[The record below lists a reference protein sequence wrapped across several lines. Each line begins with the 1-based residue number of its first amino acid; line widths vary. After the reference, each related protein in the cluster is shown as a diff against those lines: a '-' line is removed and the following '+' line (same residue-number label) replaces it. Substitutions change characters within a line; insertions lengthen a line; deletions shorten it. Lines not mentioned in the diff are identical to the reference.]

1 MKKKLLVIMLVVL
14 LVASMVVTV
23 FACNGGKKEPTKK
36 PPANTTIEKE
46 ADISDALNAVLG
58 GVDKTL
64 YDVVGNTG
72 TESYYAATI
81 YVDALIG
88 DVGATKPAIDLGVEV
103 DIKAS
108 LAQGDADNSAALIEV
123 KNKGKVLVSL
133 YAKGEVFYIGQ
144 QVAEGAEEMTWVKL
158 QQVDGANLINDKLAT
173 MLFGALNDLQKA
185 EPKYKQ
191 DEKGNYLDKKGNVT
205 TDKSKYVQT
214 NAILSDFE
222 IDEKEGGFLG
232 KKIGSVM
239 SIVSTVSLL
248 FDVQENKTDAGTD
261 YDISLL
267 IEEIANLDVGG
278 LLKTFAGVNVDKD
291 GNIEG
296 LDPSL
301 AGIIDTVCQ
310 YVLGQS
316 LKDMLTGKE
325 ATGDVPEIK
334 IAGGV
339 NNDGSLK
346 NFGLSYEYT
355 LAIEDPE
362 TEEINKTEVAIALG
376 VKNVKVAQA
385 ANVDFAPSVAGWDK
399 AQDVALNATMNIAVP
414 GQDIDADIKLV
425 LYPAVDMTF
434 AEDKYVS
441 LNFANVAG
449 YVQVKN
455 NKVEG
460 STFAT
465 VATVDQATAGQKGF
479 KINFTKALEA
489 LGIDATGL
497 ETDFFIPCDLTT
509 IVNTAI
515 RAPKKEAVAPANAA
529 ATTPETISGISTIA
543 NGIYALV
550 NSLKAGGAFNIGAIT
565 GLIGPVMDVIPAL
578 GDTIAAVGSVDE
590 QTGIATL
597 DVAQLMEEA
606 IAIIAGLGPELTKKL
621 TFNGVGSNGQ
631 YAEKALS
638 AWLANEEVFYGI
650 AGIVNTIIYKNDE
663 ALGTEYAT
671 FEAYAKSEDAFTAAT
686 AVALVNTVL
695 GQEDAF
701 ATNDLYAGLTITA
714 SGEGDIANNGASAT
728 VAINKNATKLV
739 SVGISFSL
747 AGENKPTTGADGGFA
762 YADGTV
768 LDSSTPE
775 GLAALDDILE
785 AMASRFLA

>member
-23 FACNGGKKEPTKK
+23 FACNGGKKEPTKN
-36 PPANTTIEKE
+36 PPVTNTPSEDDEEEVGIG
-46 ADISDALNAVLG
+46 DALTAVLG

-64 YDVVGNTG
+64 YNVVGNTG

-81 YVDALIG
+81 FVDALIA
-88 DVGATKPAIDLGVEV
+88 DEGATEPTIDLGVEV

-108 LAQGDADNSAALIEV
+108 LAQGDASKSAALIEV
-123 KNKGKVLVSL
+123 KNKGDVLVSL

-158 QQVDGANLINDKLAT
+158 QQVDGANLINGKLAG
-173 MLFGALNDLQKA
+173 MLFGALNGLQEA
-185 EPKYKQ
+185 EPVYEK
-191 DEKGNYLDKKGNVT
+191 DEKGKDVKVNTTIEDFELNKKG
-205 TDKSKYVQT
+205 
-214 NAILSDFE
+214 E
-222 IDEKEGGFLG
+222 GFLG

-239 SIVSTVSLL
+239 TIVGAVSLL

-267 IEEIANLDVGG
+267 IEEIANLELGG
-278 LLKTFAGVNVDKD
+278 ILSMIGVQLDEN
-291 GNIEG
+291 GNIKG
-296 LDPSL
+296 LDESL
-301 AGIIDTVCQ
+301 AGIIDTVCT

-316 LKDMLTGKE
+316 LSDMLAGEE

-334 IAGGV
+334 IAGGL
-339 NNDGSLK
+339 NADGTLK

-362 TEEINKTEVAIALG
+362 TEEINRTEVAIALG
-376 VKNVKVAQA
+376 LKDVKVAQA
-385 ANVDFAPSVAGWDK
+385 ADASFAPTDRGWET
-399 AQDVALNATMNIAVP
+399 AQDVALNATMNIAAP
-414 GQDIDADIKLV
+414 GQEIDADIKLV

-434 AEDKYVS
+434 AQDEYVS

-455 NKVEG
+455 NKDANPA
-460 STFAT
+460 FAT
-465 VATVDQATAGQKGF
+465 VATIDQATEGAKGF
-479 KINFTKALEA
+479 KINFTKALAA
-489 LGIDATGL
+489 LGIDTAGL

-515 RAPKKEAVAPANAA
+515 RAPKEEAVAPANAA
-529 ATTPETISGISTIA
+529 ATTPETISGINTIA
-543 NGIYALV
+543 NSVYALV
-550 NSLKAGGAFNIGAIT
+550 NSLMAGGAFDIGAIT

-590 QTGIATL
+590 ETGIATL
-597 DVAQLMEEA
+597 DVAQVMEEA
-606 IAIIAGLGPELTKKL
+606 IAIIAGLDLTKEL
-621 TFNGVGSNGQ
+621 TFNGVGSDGQ

-650 AGIVNTIIYKNDE
+650 AGIVNTIIYDNDE
-663 ALGTEYAT
+663 ALRTVYAT
-671 FEAYAKSEDAFTAAT
+671 FEDYAKSADAFTAAT
-686 AVALVNTVL
+686 AVELVNTVL
-695 GQEDAF
+695 GQDAF

-714 SGEGDIANNGASAT
+714 SGEGNLANNGASAT
-728 VAINKNATKLV
+728 VAINKNANELV
-739 SVGISFSL
+739 SVGISFTL
-747 AGENKPTTGADGGFA
+747 AGENKPATGADGGFA

-775 GLAALDDILE
+775 GLSALDDILE

>member
-23 FACNGGKKEPTKK
+23 FACNGDKKEPTKK
-36 PPANTTIEKE
+36 PPVTNNTPPEDEVGIG
-46 ADISDALNAVLG
+46 DALTAVLG

-81 YVDALIG
+81 FVDALIA
-88 DVGATKPAIDLGVEV
+88 DEGATKPAIDLGVEV

-108 LAQGDADNSAALIEV
+108 LAQGNADNSAALIEV
-123 KNKGKVLVSL
+123 KNKGEVLVSL

-144 QVAEGAEEMTWVKL
+144 KVAEGAEEMTWVKL
-158 QQVDGANLINDKLAT
+158 QQVDGANLINGKLAG
-173 MLFGALNDLQKA
+173 MLFGALNDLQEA
-185 EPKYKQ
+185 EPVYEK
-191 DEKGNYLDKKGNVT
+191 DEKGKDVKVNT
-205 TDKSKYVQT
+205 T
-214 NAILSDFE
+214 IEDFE
-222 IDEKEGGFLG
+222 IDKKGGFLG

-239 SIVSTVSLL
+239 TIVGAVSTL

-278 LLKTFAGVNVDKD
+278 LLKTFAGVNVDEE

-316 LKDMLTGKE
+316 LKDMLTGEE

-362 TEEINKTEVAIALG
+362 TEEINRTEVAIALG
-376 VKNVKVAQA
+376 LKDVKVAQA
-385 ANVDFAPSVAGWDK
+385 ANVDFAPSDAGWET
-399 AQDVALNATMNIAVP
+399 AQDVALNATMNIAAP
-414 GQDIDADIKLV
+414 GQNIDADIKLV

-434 AEDKYVS
+434 ADDEYVS

-455 NKVEG
+455 NKDANPA
-460 STFAT
+460 FAT
-465 VATVDQATAGQKGF
+465 VATIDQATEGAKGF
-479 KINFTKALEA
+479 KINFTNALAA
-489 LGIDATGL
+489 LGIDTTGL

-515 RAPKKEAVAPANAA
+515 RAPKEEAVAPASAA
-529 ATTPETISGISTIA
+529 ATTPETISGINTIA
-543 NGIYALV
+543 NSVYALV
-550 NSLKAGGAFNIGAIT
+550 NSLMAGGAFNIGAVT
-565 GLIGPVMDVIPAL
+565 GLIGPVMDVIPTL

-597 DVAQLMEEA
+597 DVAQVMEEA
-606 IAIIAGLGPELTKKL
+606 IAIIAGLDLTKEL
-621 TFNGVGSNGQ
+621 TFNGVGSDGQ

-650 AGIVNTIIYKNDE
+650 AGIVNTIIYDNDE
-663 ALGTEYAT
+663 ALRTEYAT
-671 FEAYAKSEDAFTAAT
+671 FEDYAKSADAFTAAT
-686 AVALVNTVL
+686 AVELVNTVL
-695 GQEDAF
+695 GQDAF

-714 SGEGDIANNGASAT
+714 SGEGNLANNGASAT
-728 VAINKNATKLV
+728 VAINKNATELV
-739 SVGISFSL
+739 SVGISFTL
-747 AGENKPTTGADGGFA
+747 AGENKPATGADGGFA

-775 GLAALDDILE
+775 GKAALDDILE

>member
-23 FACNGGKKEPTKK
+23 FACNGDKKEPTKK
-36 PPANTTIEKE
+36 PPVNTPPVDDEEEVGIG
-46 ADISDALNAVLG
+46 DALTAVLG

-64 YDVVGNTG
+64 YNVVGNTG

-81 YVDALIG
+81 FVDALIA
-88 DVGATKPAIDLGVEV
+88 DEGATNPTIDLGVEV

-108 LAQGDADNSAALIEV
+108 LAQGDASKSAALIEV
-123 KNKGKVLVSL
+123 KNKGEVLVSL

-158 QQVDGANLINDKLAT
+158 QQVDGANLINGKLAT
-173 MLFGALNDLQKA
+173 MLFGALNGLQEA
-185 EPKYKQ
+185 EPVYEK
-191 DEKGNYLDKKGNVT
+191 DEKGKDVKVNT
-205 TDKSKYVQT
+205 T
-214 NAILSDFE
+214 IEDFE
-222 IDEKEGGFLG
+222 INKKGQGFLG

-239 SIVSTVSLL
+239 TIVGAVSLL

-267 IEEIANLDVGG
+267 IEEIANLDIGG
-278 LLKTFAGVNVDKD
+278 LLPMLGVELDEE
-291 GNIEG
+291 GNIKG
-296 LDPSL
+296 LDKSL

-316 LKDMLTGKE
+316 LTDMLAGKE
-325 ATGDVPEIK
+325 ATGEVPEIK
-334 IAGGV
+334 IAGGL
-339 NNDGSLK
+339 NNDGTLK
-346 NFGLSYEYT
+346 NFGLSYDYT

-362 TEEINKTEVAIALG
+362 TEEINRTEVAIALG
-376 VKNVKVAQA
+376 LKDVKVAQA
-385 ANVDFAPSVAGWDK
+385 ADASFAPTDKGWET
-399 AQDVALNATMNIAVP
+399 AQDVALNATMNIAAP
-414 GQDIDADIKLV
+414 GQNIDADIKLV

-434 AEDKYVS
+434 AADEYVS
-441 LNFANVAG
+441 LDFANVAG

-455 NKVEG
+455 NKDA
-460 STFAT
+460 TPAFAT
-465 VATVDQATAGQKGF
+465 VATIDQATEGAKGF
-479 KINFTKALEA
+479 KINFTKALAA
-489 LGIDATGL
+489 LGIDTTGL

-515 RAPKKEAVAPANAA
+515 RAPKEEAVAPANAA
-529 ATTPETISGISTIA
+529 ATTPETISGINTIA
-543 NGIYALV
+543 NSVYALV
-550 NSLKAGGAFNIGAIT
+550 NSLMAGGAFDIGAIT

-590 QTGIATL
+590 ETGIATL
-597 DVAQLMEEA
+597 DVAKVMEEA
-606 IAIIAGLGPELTKKL
+606 IAIIAGLDLTKEL
-621 TFNGVGSNGQ
+621 TFNGVGSDGQ

-650 AGIVNTIIYKNDE
+650 AGIVNTIIYDNDE
-663 ALGTEYAT
+663 ALRTTYAT
-671 FEAYAKSEDAFTAAT
+671 FEDYAKSADAFTAAA
-686 AVALVNTVL
+686 AVELVNTVL
-695 GQEDAF
+695 GQDAF
-701 ATNDLYAGLTITA
+701 ATNDLYTGLTITA
-714 SGEGDIANNGASAT
+714 SGAGDIANNGAEAT
-728 VAINKNATKLV
+728 VAINKAGEKLV
-739 SVGISFSL
+739 SVGISFTL
-747 AGENKPTTGADGGFA
+747 AGENKPATGADGGFA

-768 LDSSTPE
+768 LDSSTSE

>member
-23 FACNGGKKEPTKK
+23 FACNGGKKEPTKN
-36 PPANTTIEKE
+36 PPVTNTPSEDDEEEVGIG
-46 ADISDALNAVLG
+46 DALTAVLG

-64 YDVVGNTG
+64 YNVVGNTG

-81 YVDALIG
+81 FVDALIA
-88 DVGATKPAIDLGVEV
+88 DEGATEPTIDLGVEV

-108 LAQGDADNSAALIEV
+108 LAQGDASKSAALIEV
-123 KNKGKVLVSL
+123 KNKGDVLVSL

-158 QQVDGANLINDKLAT
+158 QQVDGANLINGKLAG
-173 MLFGALNDLQKA
+173 MLFGALNGLQEA
-185 EPKYKQ
+185 EPVYEK
-191 DEKGNYLDKKGNVT
+191 DEKGKDVKVNTTIEDFELNKKG
-205 TDKSKYVQT
+205 
-214 NAILSDFE
+214 E
-222 IDEKEGGFLG
+222 GFLG

-239 SIVSTVSLL
+239 TIVGAVSLL

-267 IEEIANLDVGG
+267 IEEIANLELGG
-278 LLKTFAGVNVDKD
+278 ILSMIGVQLDEN
-291 GNIEG
+291 GNIKG
-296 LDPSL
+296 LDESL
-301 AGIIDTVCQ
+301 AGIIDTVCT

-316 LKDMLTGKE
+316 LSDMLAGEE

-334 IAGGV
+334 IAGGL
-339 NNDGSLK
+339 NADGTLK

-362 TEEINKTEVAIALG
+362 TEEINRTEVAIALG
-376 VKNVKVAQA
+376 LKDVKVAQA
-385 ANVDFAPSVAGWDK
+385 ADASFAPTDRGWET
-399 AQDVALNATMNIAVP
+399 AQDVALNATMNIAAP
-414 GQDIDADIKLV
+414 GQNIDADIKLV

-434 AEDKYVS
+434 ATDEYVS
-441 LNFANVAG
+441 LDFANVAG

-455 NKVEG
+455 NKDA
-460 STFAT
+460 TPAFAT
-465 VATVDQATAGQKGF
+465 VATIDQATEGAKGF
-479 KINFTKALEA
+479 KINFTKALAA
-489 LGIDATGL
+489 LGIDTTGL

-515 RAPKKEAVAPANAA
+515 RAPKEEAVAPASAA
-529 ATTPETISGISTIA
+529 ATTPETISGINTIA
-543 NGIYALV
+543 NSVYALV
-550 NSLKAGGAFNIGAIT
+550 NSLMAGGAFDIGAIT

-590 QTGIATL
+590 ETGIATL
-597 DVAQLMEEA
+597 DVAKVMEEA
-606 IAIIAGLGPELTKKL
+606 IAIIAGLDLTKEL
-621 TFNGVGSNGQ
+621 TFNGVGSDGQ

-650 AGIVNTIIYKNDE
+650 AGIVNTIIYDNDE
-663 ALGTEYAT
+663 ALRTVYAT
-671 FEAYAKSEDAFTAAT
+671 FEDYAKSEDAFTAAI
-686 AVALVNTVL
+686 AVELVNTVL
-695 GQEDAF
+695 GQEAF

-714 SGEGDIANNGASAT
+714 SGAGDIANNGASAT
-728 VAINKNATKLV
+728 VAINKNANELV
-739 SVGISFSL
+739 SVGISFTL
-747 AGENKPTTGADGGFA
+747 AGENKPATGADGGFA

-768 LDSSTPE
+768 LDSSTSE

>member
-36 PPANTTIEKE
+36 PPVTNNTPPDDEIG
-46 ADISDALNAVLG
+46 IGDALTAVLG

-72 TESYYAATI
+72 KESYYAATI
-81 YVDALIG
+81 FVDALIA
-88 DVGATKPAIDLGVEV
+88 DEGATKPTIDLGVEV

-123 KNKGKVLVSL
+123 KDKGKVLVSL

-144 QVAEGAEEMTWVKL
+144 QVAKGAEEMTWVKL
-158 QQVDGANLINDKLAT
+158 QQVDGANLINGKLAG

-185 EPKYKQ
+185 EREYKK
-191 DEKGNYLDKKGNVT
+191 DEEGNYLDKDGKIT
-205 TDKSKYVQT
+205 TDKSKYVEA

-222 IDEKEGGFLG
+222 ITKKGGFLG

-239 SIVSTVSLL
+239 TIVGAVSTL

-267 IEEIANLDVGG
+267 IEEIANLEIGG
-278 LLKTFAGVNVDKD
+278 LLPMIGVQLDED
-291 GNIEG
+291 GGIKG
-296 LDPSL
+296 LDKSL
-301 AGIIDTVCQ
+301 AGIIDVVCQ

-316 LKDMLTGKE
+316 LTDMLAGKE

-334 IAGGV
+334 IAGGL

-376 VKNVKVAQA
+376 LKNVKVAQA
-385 ANVDFAPSVAGWDK
+385 ANVDFAPSDAGWDK
-399 AQDVALNATMNIAVP
+399 AQDVALNATMNIAAP
-414 GQDIDADIKLV
+414 GQNIDADIKLV

-434 AEDKYVS
+434 ADEYVN
-441 LNFANVAG
+441 LDFANVAG

-455 NKVEG
+455 NKDA
-460 STFAT
+460 TPAFAT
-465 VATVDQATAGQKGF
+465 VATIDQATAGQKGF
-479 KINFTKALEA
+479 KINFTKALAA
-489 LGIDATGL
+489 LGIDTTGL

-515 RAPKKEAVAPANAA
+515 RAPKKEAVAPASAA
-529 ATTPETISGISTIA
+529 ATTPETISGINTIA
-543 NGIYALV
+543 NSIYALV
-550 NSLKAGGAFNIGAIT
+550 KSGAFNIGAIT

-590 QTGIATL
+590 ETGVATL
-597 DVAQLMEEA
+597 DVEKVMAEA
-606 IAIIAGLGPELTKKL
+606 IAIIAGLDLTKEL
-621 TFNGVGSNGQ
+621 TFNGVGSDGQ

-638 AWLANEEVFYGI
+638 AWLANGEVFYGI
-650 AGIVNTIIYKNDE
+650 AGIVNTIIYDNDE
-663 ALGTEYAT
+663 ALRTKYAT
-671 FEAYAKSEDAFTAAT
+671 FEAYAKSEDAFTAET

-714 SGEGDIANNGASAT
+714 SGAGDIANNGASAT
-728 VAINKNATKLV
+728 VAINKNTVELV

-785 AMASRFLA
+785 AMASRFLAAE

>member
-36 PPANTTIEKE
+36 PPVTNNTSDEDEIG
-46 ADISDALNAVLG
+46 IGDALTAVLG
-58 GVDKTL
+58 GVDKTI

-81 YVDALIG
+81 YVDALIA
-88 DVGATKPAIDLGVEV
+88 DEGAAKPAIDLGVEV

-108 LAQGDADNSAALIEV
+108 LAQGDASKSAALIEV

-158 QQVDGANLINDKLAT
+158 QQVDGANLINGKLAG

-185 EPKYKQ
+185 EREYKK
-191 DEKGNYLDKKGNVT
+191 DEEGNYLDKDGEIT
-205 TDKSKYVQT
+205 TDKTKYVEA

-222 IDEKEGGFLG
+222 ITKKGGFLG

-239 SIVSTVSLL
+239 TIVSAVSIL

-267 IEEIANLDVGG
+267 IEEIANLEIGG
-278 LLKTFAGVNVDKD
+278 LLPMLGVQLDEK
-291 GNIEG
+291 GNIKG
-296 LDPSL
+296 LDESL

-316 LKDMLTGKE
+316 LTDMLAGKE

-334 IAGGV
+334 IAGGL
-339 NNDGSLK
+339 NADGSLK

-355 LAIEDPE
+355 LAIED
-362 TEEINKTEVAIALG
+362 NKTEVAIGLG

-385 ANVDFAPSVAGWDK
+385 ANVDFAPSDAGWED
-399 AQDVALNATMNIAVP
+399 AEDVALNATMNIAVP
-414 GQDIDADIKLV
+414 GQDIDTDIKLV

-441 LNFANVAG
+441 LDFANVAG

-455 NKVEG
+455 NKDA
-460 STFAT
+460 TPAFAT
-465 VATVDQATAGQKGF
+465 VATIDQATAGKKGF
-479 KINFTKALEA
+479 KINFTKALAA
-489 LGIDATGL
+489 LGIDTTGL

-515 RAPKKEAVAPANAA
+515 RAPKEEAVAPANAA
-529 ATTPETISGISTIA
+529 ATTPETISGINTIA
-543 NGIYALV
+543 NSVYALV

-590 QTGIATL
+590 ETGVATL
-597 DVAQLMEEA
+597 DVAQVMEEA
-606 IAIIAGLGPELTKKL
+606 IAIIAGLDLTKEL
-621 TFNGVGSNGQ
+621 EYSGVGSNGQ
-631 YAEKALS
+631 YEEKALS
-638 AWLANEEVFYGI
+638 AWLANGEVFYGI

-663 ALGTEYAT
+663 ALRTKYAT

>member
-23 FACNGGKKEPTKK
+23 FACNGDKKEPTKK
-36 PPANTTIEKE
+36 PSVDNTPPEDEVTIG
-46 ADISDALNAVLG
+46 DALNAVLG
-58 GVDKTL
+58 GVDKTI
-64 YDVVGNTG
+64 YNVVGNTG
-72 TESYYAATI
+72 KESYYAATI
-81 YVDALIG
+81 FVDALIA
-88 DVGATKPAIDLGVEV
+88 DEGAADPIAIDVEI

-108 LAQGDADNSAALIEV
+108 LAQGNADNSAALIEV
-123 KNKGKVLVSL
+123 KNKGDVLVSL

-144 QVAEGAEEMTWVKL
+144 KVAKDAKEMTWVKL
-158 QQVDGANLINDKLAT
+158 QQVDGANLINGKLAG

-185 EPKYKQ
+185 KPEYKQ
-191 DEKGNYLDKKGNVT
+191 DEEGNYLDKDGEIT
-205 TDKSKYVQT
+205 TKEKEYVQT
-214 NAILSDFE
+214 NVILSDFE
-222 IDEKEGGFLG
+222 INKKGEGFLG

-239 SIVSTVSLL
+239 TIVSAVSLL

-267 IEEIANLDVGG
+267 IEEIANLDIGG
-278 LLKTFAGVNVDKD
+278 LLPMLGVELDED
-291 GNIEG
+291 GGIKG
-296 LDPSL
+296 LDKSL
-301 AGIIDTVCQ
+301 AGIIDVVCQ

-316 LKDMLTGKE
+316 LTDMLAGKE

-334 IAGGV
+334 IAGGL

-362 TEEINKTEVAIALG
+362 TEEINRTEVAIALG
-376 VKNVKVAQA
+376 LKDVKVAQA
-385 ANVDFAPSVAGWDK
+385 ADASFTPTDKGWED
-399 AQDVALNATMNIAVP
+399 AEDVALNATMNIAAP
-414 GQDIDADIKLV
+414 GQNIDADIKLV

-434 AEDKYVS
+434 ADEYVN
-441 LNFANVAG
+441 LDFANVAG

-455 NKVEG
+455 NKDA
-460 STFAT
+460 TPAFAT
-465 VATVDQATAGQKGF
+465 VATIDQATAGQKGF
-479 KINFTKALEA
+479 KINFTKALAA
-489 LGIDATGL
+489 LGIDTTGL

-515 RAPKKEAVAPANAA
+515 RAPKEEAVAPASAA
-529 ATTPETISGISTIA
+529 ATTPETISGINTIA
-543 NGIYALV
+543 NSIYALV
-550 NSLKAGGAFNIGAIT
+550 NSLKAGGGFDIGAIT

-590 QTGIATL
+590 ETGVATL
-597 DVAQLMEEA
+597 DVEQVMAEA
-606 IAIIAGLGPELTKKL
+606 IAIIAGLDLTKEL

-631 YAEKALS
+631 YEEKALS
-638 AWLANEEVFYGI
+638 AWLANGEVFYGI

-663 ALGTEYAT
+663 ALRTKYAT

-728 VAINKNATKLV
+728 VAIKKNTVELV

-747 AGENKPTTGADGGFA
+747 AGEDKPDTGADGGFA

>member
-23 FACNGGKKEPTKK
+23 FACNGDKKEPTKK
-36 PPANTTIEKE
+36 PSVDTTPADDEEEIG
-46 ADISDALNAVLG
+46 IGDALTAVLG

-64 YDVVGNTG
+64 YNVVGNTG
-72 TESYYAATI
+72 SESYYAATI
-81 YVDALIG
+81 FVDALIA
-88 DVGATKPAIDLGVEV
+88 DEGATNPTIDLGVEV

-108 LAQGDADNSAALIEV
+108 LAQGDASKSAALIEV
-123 KNKGKVLVSL
+123 KNKGEVLVSL

-158 QQVDGANLINDKLAT
+158 QQVDGANLINGKLAT
-173 MLFGALNDLQKA
+173 MLFGALNGLQEA
-185 EPKYKQ
+185 EPVYEK
-191 DEKGNYLDKKGNVT
+191 DEKGKDVKVNT
-205 TDKSKYVQT
+205 T
-214 NAILSDFE
+214 IEDFE
-222 IDEKEGGFLG
+222 INKKGQGFLG

-239 SIVSTVSLL
+239 TIVGAVSLL

-267 IEEIANLDVGG
+267 IEEIANLDIGG
-278 LLKTFAGVNVDKD
+278 LLPMLGVELDEE
-291 GNIEG
+291 GNIKG
-296 LDPSL
+296 LDESL

-316 LKDMLTGKE
+316 LTDMLAGKE
-325 ATGDVPEIK
+325 ATGEVPEIK
-334 IAGGV
+334 IAGGL
-339 NNDGSLK
+339 NNDDSLK

-362 TEEINKTEVAIALG
+362 TEEINRTEVAIALG
-376 VKNVKVAQA
+376 LKDVKVAQ
-385 ANVDFAPSVAGWDK
+385 VADASFTPTDKGWET
-399 AQDVALNATMNIAVP
+399 AQDVALNATMNIAAP
-414 GQDIDADIKLV
+414 GQEIDADIKLV

-434 AEDKYVS
+434 AQDEYVS

-455 NKVEG
+455 NKDANPA
-460 STFAT
+460 FAT
-465 VATVDQATAGQKGF
+465 VATIDQATEGAKGF
-479 KINFTKALEA
+479 KINFTKALAA
-489 LGIDATGL
+489 LGIDTAGL

-515 RAPKKEAVAPANAA
+515 RAPKKEAVAPASAA
-529 ATTPETISGISTIA
+529 ATTPETISGINTIA
-543 NGIYALV
+543 NSIYALV

-590 QTGIATL
+590 ETGVATL
-597 DVAQLMEEA
+597 DVEKVMAEA
-606 IAIIAGLGPELTKKL
+606 IAIIAGLDLTKEL
-621 TFNGVGSNGQ
+621 TFNGVGSDGQ

-638 AWLANEEVFYGI
+638 AWLANGEVFYGI

-663 ALGTEYAT
+663 ALRTKYAT

-686 AVALVNTVL
+686 AVELVNTVL
-695 GQEDAF
+695 GQDAF

-714 SGEGDIANNGASAT
+714 SGAGDIANNGASAT
-728 VAINKNATKLV
+728 VAINKNANKLV
-739 SVGISFSL
+739 SVGISFTL

-762 YADGTV
+762 YADATV
-768 LDSSTPE
+768 LDSSTSE